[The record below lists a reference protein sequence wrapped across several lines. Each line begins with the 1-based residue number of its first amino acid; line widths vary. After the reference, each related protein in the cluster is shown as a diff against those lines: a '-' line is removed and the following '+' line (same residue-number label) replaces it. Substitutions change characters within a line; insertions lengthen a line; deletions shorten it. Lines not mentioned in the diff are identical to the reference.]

1 MEKTI
6 FEALVDEIIYPL
18 PEGKIE
24 NICIKRGLNMSDAFS
39 TEVSNSKDYIGALAD
54 CLFSLIQSVN
64 FTEADKTV
72 GTISPDNIK
81 KLLALANR
89 YYKSI
94 GEEEVELDSP
104 MVYIGG

>member
-24 NICIKRGLNMSDAFS
+24 NICIKRGLEGNNSF
-39 TEVSNSKDYIGALAD
+39 TKEVSESNDYKGALAD

-72 GTISPDNIK
+72 GAISPDKIE

-104 MVYIGG
+104 MVHIGG